1 MSGEEGGGSS
11 VTLDRLFWLL
21 QEIQTEQREQRVEL
35 RDMRS
40 LLLAQV
46 DYGRRV
52 ERRLS
57 ELREDLELMF
67 KSELMGRLGN
77 FEIGIERRLDD
88 LEERVGTLEAGQR
101 PT

>member
-1 MSGEEGGGSS
+1 MEGGGGGSS
-11 VTLDRLFWLL
+11 VTLDRLFRLL
-21 QEIQTEQREQRVEL
+21 QEIQAEQREQRAEQ

-46 DYGRRV
+46 DHGRRV

-57 ELREDLELMF
+57 ELRDDLELMF
-67 KSELMGRLGN
+67 KSEMMGRLGN
-77 FEIGIERRLDD
+77 FETGIERRLGD
-88 LEERVGTLEAGQR
+88 LEERIGALEAGQQR